1 MTAGAR
7 DLERD
12 VEASRARLDGTLDR
26 LQARLNPSAIVEEVV
41 GTARRS
47 EAGAA
52 FFDGALNAVRH
63 NPLSVLLIA
72 GGVML
77 LLRQVTKPSVRVYRA
92 ESDPDVWT
100 PLQPSVQ
107 ASLDLPRRH
116 SAGAGSTPE

>member
-1 MTAGAR
+1 MTAVAR

-26 LQARLNPSAIVEEVV
+26 LQARLNPSSIVEEFV
-41 GTARRS
+41 GTTRRS

-52 FFDGALNAVRH
+52 FYDGALHAVRH

-77 LLRQVTKPSVRVYRA
+77 LLRQVTKPFVRVYRA
-92 ESDPDVWT
+92 ERDPDVRT

-107 ASLDLPRRH
+107 ASLDVPRRY
-116 SAGAGSTPE
+116 SAGAGSTP

>member
-26 LQARLNPSAIVEEVV
+26 LQAQLNPSAIVEEVV

-52 FFDGALNAVRH
+52 FYDSALHVVRH
-63 NPLSVLLIA
+63 NPLSVFLIA
-72 GGVML
+72 EGVML
-77 LLRQVTKPSVRVYRA
+77 LLRQVTRPSASVYRA
-92 ESDPDVWT
+92 DRDPDVRM

-107 ASLDLPRRH
+107 ASLDVPRRR
-116 SAGAGSTPE
+116 SAGAASTPK

>member
-1 MTAGAR
+1 MTAVAR

-12 VEASRARLDGTLDR
+12 VEASRARLDGPLDR
-26 LQARLNPSAIVEEVV
+26 LQARLNPSSIVEEFV
-41 GTARRS
+41 GTTRRS

-52 FFDGALNAVRH
+52 FYDGALHAVRH

-77 LLRQVTKPSVRVYRA
+77 LLRQVTKPFVRVYRA
-92 ESDPDVWT
+92 ERDPDVRT

-107 ASLDLPRRH
+107 ASLDVPRRY
-116 SAGAGSTPE
+116 SAGAGSTP

>member
-1 MTAGAR
+1 MTAGTR

-12 VEASRARLDGTLDR
+12 VEASRAQVDGTLDR

-52 FFDGALNAVRH
+52 FYDGALHAVRH

-77 LLRQVTKPSVRVYRA
+77 LLRQVTKPSARVYRA
-92 ESDPDVWT
+92 ERDPDVRT

-107 ASLDLPRRH
+107 TSLDVSKRH
-116 SAGAGSTPE
+116 SAGARSIPE

>member
-1 MTAGAR
+1 MTADAR
-7 DLERD
+7 ELERD
-12 VEASRARLDGTLDR
+12 IEASRARLDGTLDR
-26 LQARLNPSAIVEEVV
+26 LQAQLHPSAIVEEVV

-52 FFDGALNAVRH
+52 FYDSALRAVRH

-77 LLRQVTKPSVRVYRA
+77 LLRQVTRPLARVYRA
-92 ESDPDVWT
+92 DRDPDIRT

-107 ASLDLPRRH
+107 TSLDVSKRH
-116 SAGAGSTPE
+116 SVGAGGTPE